1 MEVLKDLGNA
11 FRHGW
16 QDVSEGWR
24 DLTQRTSSAL
34 TRFLPRRSEPD
45 EQTPSFPRWGLL
57 AGEVVDRGDSVVVQL
72 ELPGIERD
80 DCELSV
86 MDGYLRIS
94 GEKHSTREHA
104 SGSYYLMER
113 AYGGFQRT
121 VRLPADVEPDSAK
134 ATLRNGV
141 LKVELKKK
149 KGAVARRRVIEVR

>member
-24 DLTQRTSSAL
+24 DLTQRASSAM
-34 TRFLPRRSEPD
+34 TRFLPRKSEPGD
-45 EQTPSFPRWGLL
+45 QAPSFPRWGLL

-80 DCELSV
+80 DCELTV

-94 GEKHSTREHA
+94 GEKHSLREQETA
-104 SGSYYLMER
+104 SYYLMER

-121 VRLPADVEPDSAK
+121 IRLPADVDPDSAG

-149 KGAVARRRVIEVR
+149 KGAVGRRRLVEVR